1 MAEIKYD
8 ANTMTQAV
16 IKRTI
21 EEYAPQAISNKGG
34 YTYINGSLI
43 PNALSRILARAYRAG
58 RIFRPGIG
66 MTEEFVSSIDPATVN
81 NVTVQLQTNT
91 GVHVRTLRDGNSSGT
106 PNNDGLINTNKK
118 IIPSTTP
125 FDIPVRQLNDQPLF
139 FPRMMLETMLFDEV
153 AETLGNFDDNEI
165 NAVDGYHLAKMVS
178 YAMYR
183 AAQSQ
188 SGSATDP
195 STYGSNVITFNT
207 ANAYQ
212 NYAAI
217 QLLNN
222 VTAQM
227 SNGDPKT
234 NLGTFKGRRQFTAV
248 NSLLGYLT
256 SPGTGYILPGT
267 EQGANLF
274 YKENFDL
281 GEAMKRGEQYRFS
294 LKGYDFYEM
303 NAGTLALAEQWLGLE
318 AGALNGVL
326 GVVSTPLSYAS
337 GGVSKKQTYLLQS
350 TEYDGVVGFPFTKF
364 GGTAYRQIFLIV
376 DSSWT
381 VPTQLQNKLHPAP
394 VCAPAS
400 WGDVEYEP
408 IERVVYDNDGNPVG
422 METIANVLAPNG
434 DTTCAVTITVLGSD
448 KAKIN
453 NATLAPTVG
462 GQAVAYTNNADGTY
476 TIVVPKGSAIAGS
489 ITVASYNAGTIN
501 VTEKQTKGWNFAT
514 SVTLTPSG

>member
-16 IKRTI
+16 IKKTI

-34 YTYINGSLI
+34 YTYINGALI
-43 PNALSRILARAYRAG
+43 PNALSRILARAIRAG

-66 MTEEFVSSIDPATVN
+66 MTEEFVSAIDPATVN
-81 NVTVQLQTNT
+81 NVTVQLQTNM
-91 GVHVRTLRDGNSSGT
+91 GIHYRTLRDGNSGGT

-125 FDIPVRQLNDQPLF
+125 FNIPVRQISDQPLF
-139 FPRMMLETMLFDEV
+139 FPRLMLETMIFDEV
-153 AETLGNFDDNEI
+153 AETLGNYYDNDI
-165 NAVDGYHLAKMVS
+165 NGMDGYHLAKMIA
-178 YAMYR
+178 YGMYR

-195 STYGSNVITFNT
+195 STYGSNVIVFNT

-217 QLLNN
+217 QMLNN

-227 SNGDPKT
+227 SNGDPQT
-234 NLGTFKGRRQFTAV
+234 GLGTFKGRRQFTAV

-256 SPGTGYILPGT
+256 SPGTGYVLPGT
-267 EQGANLF
+267 EQGAYLF

-281 GEAMKRGEQYRFS
+281 KEAMRTGEQYRFS

-303 NAGTLALAEQWLGLE
+303 NAGTLSIAEQWLGLE
-318 AGALNGVL
+318 AGALSGVL

-337 GGVSKKQTYLLQS
+337 GGVSKKSTYLLQS
-350 TEYDGVVGFPFTKF
+350 TEHDGVVGFPFTKV

-376 DSSWT
+376 DSTWT
-381 VPTQLQNKLHPAP
+381 VPTQLQTKLAPAP
-394 VCAPAS
+394 VVAPS
-400 WGDVEYEP
+400 KWNENEYEP
-408 IERVVYDNDGNPVG
+408 LQRVVYDNDGNPTG
-422 METIANVLAPNG
+422 METIANVVAPNG

-448 KAKIN
+448 KAKIT

-476 TIVVPKGSAIAGS
+476 TIVVPKGSVIAGS

-501 VTEKQTKGWNFAT
+501 VTASQTKGWNFAT